1 MIKYSELEV
10 GFYWT
15 GLVELKLMKY
25 TAKFLQ
31 KKENK
36 RRNWTENEV
45 LASSLEYKDVTD
57 GTSIWNCNNLITILT
72 YRVKSLNKD

>member
-45 LASSLEYKDVTD
+45 LAFSLEYKDVMD